1 MGKYCKHPFYTIQ
14 IQNTGEVYCCCC
26 YWTDFYS
33 FGNIF
38 EKSFDEIWNGEK
50 AQAFRKQF
58 IENNYKYCKLDL
70 CEPFNQEFEPDL
82 VSEYPKK
89 IEFSYDRRCNVR
101 CIFCRNEKNKEEEE
115 YNRQKEKRIEE
126 NFDRIFTPIL
136 KKVELVEMNSA
147 GELFASKHSIEIVKK
162 IIQINPKIEFNIISN
177 GTLFTKEMIENLNL
191 QNRLSSVIISIHAA
205 TEKTYNK
212 LVEHGN
218 FNALMKNLKYL
229 SELKKQGKLR
239 GLQLNFVVTSINYK
253 EMKDFAKLAKELDA
267 RAFFI
272 NYHRQIDSDELMN
285 QLDISLTSHPKYNSL
300 VKELSNPIFKEE
312 YCIVN
317 DYLKNLKKV
326 NKPFFKNIIQL
337 LKDKYAKKY

>member
-1 MGKYCKHPFYTIQ
+1 MGKFCKHPYNTIQ

-50 AQAFRKQF
+50 AKEFRKQF

-70 CEPFNQEFEPDL
+70 CEPFSQEFEPNYI
-82 VSEYPKK
+82 SEYPKK

-101 CIFCRNEKNKEEEE
+101 CIFCRNEKNKEEED
-115 YNRQKEKRIEE
+115 YNRQKEKRIED

-136 KKVELVEMNSA
+136 EKAEIVEMNSA

-162 IIQINPKIEFNIISN
+162 IIKINPNIEFSIISN

-191 QNRLSSVIISIHAA
+191 KKRLSSVIISIHAA

-218 FNALMKNLKYL
+218 FKAVMKNLEYL
-229 SELKKQGKLR
+229 SELKKQGILR

-253 EMKDFAKLAKELDA
+253 EMKKFAQLAKKLES

-285 QLDISLTSHPKYNSL
+285 NLDVSLPSHPKYNDL
-300 VKELSNPIFKEE
+300 VKILSDPIFKNES
-312 YCIVN
+312 CIVN
-317 DYLKNLKKV
+317 DYLKNLRPTKKRL
-326 NKPFFKNIIQL
+326 FHFLFK
-337 LKDKYAKKY
+337 K

>member
-1 MGKYCKHPFYTIQ
+1 MEKYCKHPFNTIQ

-50 AQAFRKQF
+50 AKEFRRQF
-58 IENNYKYCKLDL
+58 IENNYQYCKLDL
-70 CEPFNQEFEPDL
+70 CEPFSQKFEPDYT
-82 VSEYPKK
+82 SDYPKK
-89 IEFSYDRRCNVR
+89 VEFSYDRRCNVR

-126 NFDRIFTPIL
+126 NFDRIFTPIIE
-136 KKVELVEMNSA
+136 KAEIVEMNSA

-162 IIQINPKIEFNIISN
+162 IIKINPNIEFSIISN
-177 GTLFTKEMIENLNL
+177 GTLFTKEMIESLDL
-191 QNRLSSVIISIHAA
+191 KNRLSSVIISIHAA

-218 FNALMKNLKYL
+218 FKAVMKNLEYL
-229 SELKKQGKLR
+229 SELKKQGILK

-253 EMKDFAKLAKELDA
+253 EMEKFAKLAKKLDA

-272 NYHRQIDSDELMN
+272 NYHRQIDSDELMKN
-285 QLDISLTSHPKYNSL
+285 LDVSLPSHPKYNDL
-300 VKELSNPIFKEE
+300 VKILSNPIFKDENCILNE
-312 YCIVN
+312 Y
-317 DYLKNLKKV
+317 LQNLKKV
-326 NKPFFKNIIQL
+326 KRSIFK
-337 LKDKYAKKY
+337 KF

>member
-1 MGKYCKHPFYTIQ
+1 MSKYCKHPFNTIQ

-50 AQAFRKQF
+50 AKEFRKQF

-70 CEPFNQEFEPDL
+70 CEPFSQEFEPDYI
-82 VSEYPKK
+82 SEYPKK

-115 YNRQKEKRIEE
+115 YNRQKEKHIEE
-126 NFDRIFTPIL
+126 NFARIFTPIL
-136 KKVELVEMNSA
+136 EKAEFVEMNSA
-147 GELFASKHSIEIVKK
+147 GELFASKHSVEIVKK
-162 IIQINPKIEFNIISN
+162 IIQINPNIEFNIISN
-177 GTLFTKEMIENLNL
+177 GTLFTKEITEKLNL
-191 QNRLSSVIISIHAA
+191 ETRLNTVIISIHAA

-218 FNALMKNLKYL
+218 FKALMKNLEYL
-229 SELKKQGKLR
+229 SGLKKQGILK

-253 EMKDFAKLAKELDA
+253 EMKTFVKLAKSLEA

-285 QLDISLTSHPKYNSL
+285 RLDVTLPTHPKYNEL
-300 VKELSNPIFKEE
+300 VKILKDPIFDDES
-312 YCIVN
+312 CILN
-317 DYLKNLKKV
+317 SYLKNLKLIK
-326 NKPFFKNIIQL
+326 KSLFFNL
-337 LKDKYAKKY
+337 FKK